1 MARPRGKIKVVCQ
14 NEKCT
19 HYRREEGKDIIKRG
33 TNRAGHRQYFCFHC
47 NKYFTE
53 TKGTPLYNR
62 KMSERKIKAIC
73 KELVEKK
80 GVRAIERTHS
90 VHRDTVS
97 RLIDDVATHAVAM
110 SKYLVHDLGL
120 GVYEADEIL
129 TFIKKSKKRLTR
141 TQQSSLDEARQLLR
155 QLSNGARSSS
165 PPTA

>member
-1 MARPRGKIKVVCQ
+1 MARPRGKNKVVCQ
-14 NEKCT
+14 NPECGY
-19 HYRREEGKDIIKRG
+19 YRRETGKDIVKRG

-47 NKYFTE
+47 NKYFAE

-62 KMSERKIKAIC
+62 KMGERKIKAIC

-97 RLIDDVATHAVAM
+97 RLIDDIATHAVAM
-110 SKYLVHDLGL
+110 SQYMVHDLGL

-129 TFIKKSKKRLTR
+129 TFIKKNRKRLTK
-141 TQQSSLDEARQLLR
+141 TQQSSLDEARRWLR
-155 QLSNGARSSS
+155 QLSSEDRTSS